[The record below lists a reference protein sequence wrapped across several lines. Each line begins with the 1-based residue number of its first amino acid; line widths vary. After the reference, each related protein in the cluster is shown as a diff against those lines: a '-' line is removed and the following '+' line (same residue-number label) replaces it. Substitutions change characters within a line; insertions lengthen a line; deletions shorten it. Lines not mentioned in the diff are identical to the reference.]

1 MFDCKGMEW
10 ETAPYFHRP
19 VSGSKN
25 SKCPGCGRT
34 TKCGA
39 LECIPGYK
47 EFVQMVWPGGKITT
61 VFATIS
67 CWWNFWC
74 RTGFSENLLAFSFA
88 FFNWEIA
95 KMEVSSKTAQFYA
108 SLWRCKVFTL
118 QLPFFHCFRD
128 EDFVGLCKRLAV
140 RVHKGPLF
148 EYRIMARWL
157 LRLSSWDPSWKLKR
171 CGMWRG
177 MCKSWFGSCYPELN
191 MGSIGMYRKKWV
203 SVKYMNLMHLPPH
216 SP

>member
-1 MFDCKGMEW
+1 
-10 ETAPYFHRP
+10 
-19 VSGSKN
+19 
-25 SKCPGCGRT
+25 
-34 TKCGA
+34 
-39 LECIPGYK
+39 
-47 EFVQMVWPGGKITT
+47 
-61 VFATIS
+61 
-67 CWWNFWC
+67 
-74 RTGFSENLLAFSFA
+74 
-88 FFNWEIA
+88 
-95 KMEVSSKTAQFYA
+95 
-108 SLWRCKVFTL
+108 
-118 QLPFFHCFRD
+118 
-128 EDFVGLCKRLAV
+128 
-140 RVHKGPLF
+140 LF